1 MFAVKNYA
9 LVVSCIFLVY
19 SKSLL
24 IITFCF
30 TKQGLRYNCERNLT
44 LIMMKPLLLLLSLT
58 NAALTFPSN
67 VQISS
72 SRVRR
77 SFVVRASSTENNKK
91 NELEELSSLV
101 TARLPT
107 SVDDQVRQCVQSI
120 QLASS
125 SSSSSSDKPMV
136 RHSIRLLL
144 PVIGATD
151 LDDWPGGARQM
162 MEAAAPMV
170 DQIMVGLGI
179 ADQTAIQKVCLDAS
193 DGVYAWMGQAETA
206 ANDCVFVLLPTAE
219 CIKAIRQLEEQV
231 GPKRNLVMVNPQWRR
246 RSDFGGFFGVDE
258 ASARYAEQYQPTF
271 SLTNLICEGES
282 VRILHNHNNPWRVY
296 LREELVNGDVDWK
309 ILGEKPFT
317 ATPPADWNDQPLKK
331 RDGGRLF
338 DYGQPSYQEIIDMLN
353 QSPNYT
359 PKNPAER
366 AAAAF
371 AFIKDTL

>member
-1 MFAVKNYA
+1 
-9 LVVSCIFLVY
+9 
-19 SKSLL
+19 
-24 IITFCF
+24 
-30 TKQGLRYNCERNLT
+30 
-44 LIMMKPLLLLLSLT
+44 MMKLLVLFLLSLT
-58 NAALTFPSN
+58 ASLAFPSN
-67 VQISS
+67 HHHH
-72 SRVRR
+72 RR
-77 SFVVRASSTENNKK
+77 SAQFRQSFALRESSGNN
-91 NELEELSSLV
+91 NNSDNTLSSLV

-120 QLASS
+120 QFSS
-125 SSSSSSDKPMV
+125 SQAAANPTV

-162 MEAAAPMV
+162 MQAAAPMV
-170 DQIMVGLGI
+170 EQIMAGLGI
-179 ADQTAIQKVCLDAS
+179 SDQDLQKLCLDAS
-193 DGVYAWMGQAETA
+193 DGVYAWMGQAEKAT
-206 ANDCVFVLLPTAE
+206 NDCVFVLLPTAE
-219 CIKAIRQLEEQV
+219 CVNSIRKLEEQV
-231 GPKRNLVMVNPQWRR
+231 GPKRNLVLVNPQWKR

-258 ASARYAEQYQPTF
+258 ASARYAEHYQPTF

-296 LREELVNGDVDWK
+296 LREELSNGDIDWT

-317 ATPPADWNDQPLKK
+317 TNQSPDWNDQPWNK

-338 DYGQPSYQEIIDMLN
+338 DYGQPSYQEIMDMLH